1 MSYPNQRQAGA
12 AGIALALVF
21 SLASSGAEA
30 VQSRPLLPPDFELSA
45 LQGFGDRQ
53 NSHAWS
59 MLWWN
64 GQLYVGTG
72 RATSCVQAAALALYR
87 PDLGKYPTNEP
98 DVECT
103 PSPQDLPLQAEIWRL
118 TPATGQWDMVYRSPQ
133 DIPIPGHPGKFVAR
147 EIGLRG
153 MTIFLEPDGTE
164 ALYVSGVGAR
174 TFNEPGIP
182 APRILRSTDGST
194 FEPIP
199 ADPGTFLGD
208 IPYDGFRGILTYKGR
223 MFVLATTGLLGHGVI
238 LESVDPAGGNDNF
251 WLATPPDITF
261 FELEVFNGF
270 LYLGT
275 GVQPLNDKIPFSVF
289 KTDAEGTPPYEL
301 DDDNEVITDGA
312 YRKSLPGYA
321 VVSMQVFKNRL
332 YIGTERELL
341 RINPDDTWELVVGTP
356 RRTPIGKLQPLS
368 GFDYGFDSFFN
379 IHMWRMTVHDGV
391 LYVGTNDQSTKW
403 RRNLLAPLFQARMGF
418 DLFATTDGR
427 HFTEVTRN
435 GMSGYFDHNTK
446 TVVLQ
451 PENIFDAG
459 VRNFATTPVGLFVSS
474 ANHYFGANLWKA
486 SLPATPELPAPGK
499 LAAEGKGATT
509 LLSWEAS
516 PGAVLY
522 QIFRDAGFRAPE
534 SIGSTPNLFFV
545 DATAQS
551 RKTYHYSVMAASP
564 LGKLSG
570 PSNLVRSP
578 FLGSTPTFTSL
589 TQTVSRVGLPR
600 STRNEVSAAMRQ
612 AKSGNLPGSL
622 ATLEELRV
630 ESAQLPLLIGP
641 VKAEEVTVELDGL
654 IRRVKHAILGL
665 ITPGKLV
672 R

>member
-1 MSYPNQRQAGA
+1 MSYPNERHAGA
-12 AGIALALVF
+12 AGIALALIF
-21 SLASSGAEA
+21 SFASSGADA
-30 VQSRPLLPPDFELSA
+30 VQSRPLLPPDFEVSA
-45 LQGFGDRQ
+45 PQGFGDRQ

-59 MLWWN
+59 MIWWN
-64 GQLYVGTG
+64 GRLYVGTG
-72 RATSCVQAAALALYR
+72 RATSCVQQAALAFFR
-87 PDLGKYPTNEP
+87 PDLGTYPLNEP

-103 PSPQDLPLQAEIWRL
+103 QSPYDLPLQAEIWRL
-118 TPATGQWDMVYRSPQ
+118 TPATGQWDLVFRSPQ
-133 DIPIPGHPGKFVAR
+133 DIPIPGQPGKFVAR
-147 EIGLRG
+147 DIGFRG
-153 MTIFLEPDGTE
+153 MTIFREPDGTE
-164 ALYVSGVGAR
+164 ALYVAGVGAR
-174 TFNEPGIP
+174 TFNQPGIP
-182 APRILRSTDGST
+182 APRLLRSTDGAT

-208 IPYDGFRGILTYKGR
+208 ITYDGFRGMLTYKGR
-223 MFVLATTGLLGHGVI
+223 LFVLATIGLLGHGVI

-261 FELEVFNGF
+261 FELEVFNGS

-275 GVQPLNDKIPFSVF
+275 GVQPYNDKIPFSVF
-289 KTDAEGTPPYEL
+289 KTDAEGTPPYAL
-301 DDDNEVITDGA
+301 TPIITDGA

-332 YIGTERELL
+332 YLGTERELL
-341 RINPDDTWELVVGTP
+341 RINPDDSWELVVGTP
-356 RRTPIGKLQPLS
+356 RRTPNGRIQPIS

-403 RRNLLAPLFQARMGF
+403 RRNLLAPAIQARMGF
-418 DLFATTDGR
+418 DLFATTDGY

-451 PENIFDAG
+451 PENIFDVG
-459 VRNFATTPVGLFVSS
+459 VRNFASTPGGLYVAS
-474 ANHYFGANLWKA
+474 ANHYFGTNVWKANL
-486 SLPATPELPAPGK
+486 PAAPELPAPSK
-499 LAAEGKGATT
+499 LAVEGKGVAT

-522 QIFRDAGFRAPE
+522 QVVRDAGYRAPE
-534 SIGSTPNLFFV
+534 NIGSTPNLFFV
-545 DATAQS
+545 DSTAQP
-551 RKTYHYSVMAASP
+551 RKTYHYSVTAASP
-564 LGKLSG
+564 LGKISG

-589 TQTVSRVGLPR
+589 TETGSRVGLPR
-600 STRNEVSAAMRQ
+600 PIRNDISAAMRQ
-612 AKSGNLPGSL
+612 AKSGDLAGSL
-622 ATLEELRV
+622 ATLEKLQQQSV
-630 ESAQLPLLIGP
+630 ALPLLIGP
-641 VKAEEVTVELDGL
+641 VKAEQVTVELDGL
-654 IRRVKHAILGL
+654 VRRVKLAILGL
-665 ITPGKLV
+665 ITPDKLV